1 MRKLAFLSVFI
12 LGGLIADAS
21 WAKCQPTVCNNDG
34 DTGKGWSVIDTNGNR
49 GNSASGQCYRC
60 NWGDNA
66 YECDENTTIAIF
78 DPDYATNNK
87 VKGIYYCSDSGD
99 YDDDWV
105 EFSPSSTCAASEITK
120 AGYDADPSKAE
131 KFFSVTNGQPTNGNA
146 GIVSGTDVGCVMYKC
161 KSPYSPKPDKSGCI
175 DASLNANCRAHNGST
190 YANGH
195 SLNIRC
201 TESSLPISS
210 GLSSTAHLVNDAVC
224 TGTCET
230 NGWNITLKNDS
241 CDSTYEPDSN
251 KKKCV
256 ENAATRQQRR
266 QRQENASKQEKC
278 EESGGTWASNRCTCD
293 AAKNLRLEAGECK
306 CLDEVNYKRS
316 ADGKSCELTDAAALQ
331 RKCEAAGSAGAVWDG
346 TKCTCSDAK
355 KIWNGSTCIANPN
368 IANCEAIPGAKW
380 SNGECKCKDE
390 DKEMNE
396 DGTECVETEE
406 ARKRREEALKKA
418 EQDAAK
424 ARITSITG
432 KLNSLKAGLGT
443 SVWKNKEGNFNT
455 SRLVSDSV
463 AGVVLGTAG
472 GLITSNVIKKN
483 QIKGG
488 FEDINCTVRGQV
500 VAGYGD
506 DFQVGIQ

>member
-12 LGGLIADAS
+12 LGGLMADAS
-21 WAKCQPTVCNNDG
+21 LAACSWEFG
-34 DTGKGWSVIDTNGNR
+34 SF
-49 GNSASGQCYRC
+49 SS
-60 NWGDNA
+60 NA
-66 YECDENTTIAIF
+66 NEYIYKTSSQKERVECDSSKCSHGSFFFAPSGHKFDGTVYNGSVLYKCAVEGSGDLWIAMDKSDFALCPGYTQTNCTQWYYMDISSGT
-78 DPDYATNNK
+78 ATEVSGGGGYINVNNK
-87 VKGIYYCSDSGD
+87 SDICYHCVGD
-99 YDDDWV
+99 V
-105 EFSPSSTCAASEITK
+105 QRN
-120 AGYDADPSKAE
+120 
-131 KFFSVTNGQPTNGNA
+131 V
-146 GIVSGTDVGCVMYKC
+146 KC
-161 KSPYSPKPDKSGCI
+161 K
-175 DASLNANCRAHNGST
+175 AHDGST

-195 SLNIRC
+195 SLSIRC

-230 NGWNITLKNDS
+230 NGWNITLRNDS
-241 CDSTYEPDSN
+241 CDSTHEPDAS
-251 KKKCV
+251 KKNCV
-256 ENAATRQQRR
+256 ETDASRQQRQREEQQRR
-266 QRQENASKQEKC
+266 QRRENASKQEKC

-316 ADGKSCELTDAAALQ
+316 ADGKSCDLTDAAALQ

-406 ARKRREEALKKA
+406 ARKRREEARKQA

-432 KLNSLKAGLGT
+432 KLNSLKAGLST

>member
-12 LGGLIADAS
+12 LGGLTLDSAHAACSLIDSCSGANEYLTI
-21 WAKCQPTVCNNDG
+21 PGT
-34 DTGKGWSVIDTNGNR
+34 TG
-49 GNSASGQCYRC
+49 C
-60 NWGDNA
+60 
-66 YECDENTTIAIF
+66 YECDKSQCPNGTVISATKATLEGKTYTNTMFTCHIEN
-78 DPDYATNNK
+78 
-87 VKGIYYCSDSGD
+87 SGD
-99 YDDDWV
+99 LWR
-105 EFSPSSTCAASEITK
+105 AASVPECTK
-120 AGYDADPSKAE
+120 QRYLLLKNDDNAHRVMINPNSDTPVVGNSGGAIAVVGVEACIGYVCDTGYTE
-131 KFFSVTNGQPTNGNA
+131 
-146 GIVSGTDVGCVMYKC
+146 SGGKCV
-161 KSPYSPKPDKSGCI
+161 KP
-175 DASLNANCRAHNGST
+175 NANCPLQGGTKALLGRVINNNRCNPSNPST
-190 YANGH
+190 
-195 SLNIRC
+195 
-201 TESSLPISS
+201 
-210 GLSSTAHLVNDAVC
+210 GLSDTTHVKSGNVCNVTCVAGGWDVKLNNDA
-224 TGTCET
+224 CES
-230 NGWNITLKNDS
+230 G
-241 CDSTYEPDSN
+241 YEPDSS

-256 ENAATRQQRR
+256 ETAASRQQR
-266 QRQENASKQEKC
+266 QRQEQQRRENESKKEKC
-278 EESGGTWASNRCTCD
+278 EESGGTWASNRCSCD

-306 CLDEVNYKRS
+306 CLDDVNYKRS
-316 ADGKSCELTDAAALQ
+316 TDGKRCDLTDAAALQ
-331 RKCEAAGSAGAVWDG
+331 RKCEAAASAGAVWDG

-368 IANCEAIPGAKW
+368 IAKCEAIPGAKW
-380 SNGECKCKDE
+380 SNGECKCKDA

-406 ARKRREEALKKA
+406 ARKKREEALKKA

-432 KLNSLKAGLGT
+432 KLNSLKAGLKS